1 MSLKSTLINFTNDQ
15 NAQLFVIASVT
26 TQFKAEDEKIV
37 VKDKTNLKKQILLN
51 ESKARIQVITAE
63 TLIKSSIMY
72 LINDNDDDED
82 EISSEIK
89 AHRIRFAELLENEI
103 VKIFIDKFK
112 SINIY
117 KLRHM
122 RDLTHDFYYDQNRIE
137 IENDQLK
144 SLKKTIRI
152 YKNFEKFFINY
163 LLIVLILFAKS
174 SSNIEVTLIKFYQKI
189 LKLAKLYD

>member
-1 MSLKSTLINFTNDQ
+1 
-15 NAQLFVIASVT
+15 
-26 TQFKAEDEKIV
+26 
-37 VKDKTNLKKQILLN
+37 
-51 ESKARIQVITAE
+51 
-63 TLIKSSIMY
+63 MY
-72 LINDNDDDED
+72 LINNNDDDED
-82 EISSEIK
+82 KIFSEIK
-89 AHRIRFAELLENEI
+89 THRTRFAELLENEI

-122 RDLTHDFYYDQNRIE
+122 RDLIHDFHYDQNRIE

-144 SLKKTIRI
+144 SLKKIMRI
-152 YKNFEKFFINY
+152 YKNFEKIFYEVYSKFFINY
-163 LLIVLILFAKS
+163 LLIVIILFAKS